1 MVTRTVR
8 AKANKLIVEFDLPDQ
23 DAGKTFEV
31 MAIPVNTEDNSN
43 KEFEIEKFAKEHGI
57 DLNGFKFNREELYDR
72 GLS

>member
-8 AKANKLIVEFDLPDQ
+8 AKANKLIVEIDLPEQ

-31 MAIPVNTEDNSN
+31 FFVPVDVEDRDR
-43 KEFEIEKFAKEHGI
+43 KKKEIEAFARKNGV
-57 DLNGFKFNREELYDR
+57 DLTGFKFNREELYDR